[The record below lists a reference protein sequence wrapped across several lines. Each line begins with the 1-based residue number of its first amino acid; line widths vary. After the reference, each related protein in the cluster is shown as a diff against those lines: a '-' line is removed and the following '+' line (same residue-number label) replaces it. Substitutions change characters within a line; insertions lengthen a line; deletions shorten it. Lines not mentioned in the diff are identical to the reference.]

1 MKSKGGGMIRKTAI
15 IFILK
20 FLFLFLFPILVLADE
35 YRWIEV
41 PNRDDEQH
49 TIDVDPNICKLYE
62 ENLQYFA
69 RRNTL
74 LSCYRP
80 IAPHLKNRI
89 KEVEWED
96 LDPNKYP
103 DLFRAIVVKY
113 RYLDLQK
120 KSEEEIQK
128 SVKYNLAQVEKKIM
142 VFRRARLSLT
152 GHIRVGNPGAAPEA
166 YWIVQFGFNN
176 SQDNPDE
183 FYRCTPTRGGIPSQ
197 LERTLHLYV
206 VSEAKKEV
214 TKKLFTGPRPSTEG
228 QSLRLIDGRLFIENI
243 NQQAAIEL
251 NEVNT
256 NMPLADTVCRF
267 IFKKSL
273 K

>member
-1 MKSKGGGMIRKTAI
+1 MIRKAAI
-15 IFILK
+15 IFILI
-20 FLFLFLFPILVLADE
+20 FLFPILVIGDE
-35 YRWIEV
+35 YRWIKV

-49 TIDVDPNICKLYE
+49 IIDVDSNICKLYE
-62 ENLQYFA
+62 ENLKYFA
-69 RRNTL
+69 QKNIPM
-74 LSCYRP
+74 SCYRP

-103 DLFRAIVVKY
+103 DLFRAIVVIY

-142 VFRRARLSLT
+142 VFRRAKLSLT
-152 GHIRVGNPGAAPEA
+152 GHIHVSDPGAAPEA

-176 SQDNPDE
+176 SHDNPDE

-197 LERTLHLYV
+197 LEYTLRLYV
-206 VSEAKKEV
+206 VSEGKKEV
-214 TKKLFTGPRPSTEG
+214 TKSLSTIPHPSDEG

-251 NEVNT
+251 NEVDT